1 MTEIK
6 ALEIFRTGNYGELG
20 SFSETDLDEIAAEYS
35 ADKHKAPITLGHVE
49 DDSKPAL
56 GWIKKIYRKGMS
68 LFADGEI
75 VSELK
80 EWITQGL
87 YENVSAAIYKNFA
100 GSGKKYLRHLAVLGA
115 VPPVVKGMGGLKAA
129 MFSDTENGEF
139 VKIEN
144 LTQEKQM
151 AEKEQIVVFSEDQ
164 HKSLL
169 EAALLKKENEVT
181 LKFAEIQKASDSK
194 IASLEAELAAEKTKV
209 TEFAEKA
216 TEADVKTFVEGLIVA
231 KKTTPALKDAL
242 VGQLK
247 KAAKLDMALFAEM
260 KANMEA
266 APSVIE
272 FGEVEGAAGEAD
284 KDAKFA
290 EADKKFGISPET
302 AKKYGAKDFQYKL
315 GGN

>member
-1 MTEIK
+1 MTEVK

-20 SFSETDLDEIAAEYS
+20 TFSESDLDEIAAEYS

-56 GWIKKIYRKGMS
+56 GWIKRLYRKGMS

-75 VSELK
+75 VAELK
-80 EWITQGL
+80 DWITQGL

-129 MFSDTENGEF
+129 MFSDKENGEYEV
-139 VKIEN
+139 VKV
-144 LTQEKQM
+144 EKITEEAKM
-151 AEKEQIVVFSEDQ
+151 PEPTIVMFSEEQ

-169 EAALLKKENEVT
+169 EAALLKKENDLT
-181 LKFAEIQKASDSK
+181 LKFSEIQKTRDAK
-194 IASLEAELAAEKTKV
+194 VAALEKALEDEKAKV
-209 TEFAEKA
+209 VEFAEKA
-216 TEADVKTFVEGLIVA
+216 TAADVEKFVDGLIAA
-231 KKTTPALKDAL
+231 KKTTPALRVAL

-247 KAAKLDMALFAEM
+247 KVAKLDMSLFSEM

-266 APSVIE
+266 ASAVVE
-272 FGEVEGAAGEAD
+272 FGEVDGAAGETGGE
-284 KDAKFA
+284 AKFS
-290 EADKKFGISPET
+290 EETEKLGVSIETVKKYKDKKTYS
-302 AKKYGAKDFQYKL
+302 L

>member
-1 MTEIK
+1 MVEIK
-6 ALEIFRTGNYGELG
+6 SLEIFRTGNYGELG
-20 SFSETDLDEIAAEYS
+20 EFSETDLDEIAAEYS

-56 GWIKKIYRKGMS
+56 GWINKIYRKGMS

-75 VSELK
+75 VAELK
-80 EWITQGL
+80 DWISQGL

-129 MFSDTENGEF
+129 MFSDSENGDYGIVE
-139 VKIEN
+139 VKKIK
-144 LTQEKQM
+144 QEAKM
-151 AEKEQIVVFSEDQ
+151 PEKDQIVVFSEDQ

-169 EAALLKKENEVT
+169 EAALLKKENELT

-194 IASLEAELAAEKTKV
+194 VTALEAEIVAEKAKV

-216 TEADVKTFVEGLIVA
+216 TAADVEKFIDGLIMA

-247 KAAKLDMALFAEM
+247 KAAKLDMVLFSEM

-266 APSVIE
+266 ALPVIE
-272 FGEVEGAAGEAD
+272 FGEVPGAGGSDGGSGGEV
-284 KDAKFA
+284 KDGKISIGDAMAWA
-290 EADKKFGISPET
+290 EKNRGKQA
-302 AKKYGAKDFQYKL
+302 
-315 GGN
+315 